1 MVGDPKQLPQTV
13 VVPNAEETL
22 YNRSMYERLKDCG
35 IQEIMLDIQY
45 RMHPQINELISNM
58 FYDGKLKTAKSVRER
73 PNMFPKLR
81 QRILFF
87 DVKNFEEQDQKSFK
101 NSK

>member
-35 IQEIMLDIQY
+35 IREIMLDI
-45 RMHPQINELISNM
+45 
-58 FYDGKLKTAKSVRER
+58 
-73 PNMFPKLR
+73 
-81 QRILFF
+81 
-87 DVKNFEEQDQKSFK
+87 
-101 NSK
+101 